1 MEEKESSLVLRR
13 EDPGYDDVDLSIM
26 SCHSLKQETL
36 WRNVH
41 NIVSQINESFVFV
54 LTLEFLHVALIKE
67 IVRNEH
73 SWASQTKVV
82 LLRILGYSPPLTL
95 ENHLQ
100 IYPFLQV
107 KPHLGISVIHL
118 PHRLQSCLPLGTE
131 KFVLS
136 EVTLNSEIWSW
147 TRCWL
152 LEQETQKKPNNISKY
167 HTYPPLKP
175 RSEVQSELGWSNRGK
190 WSLPF

>member
-26 SCHSLKQETL
+26 SCHFLKQETL

-54 LTLEFLHVALIKE
+54 LTLEFLHAALIKE

-107 KPHLGISVIHL
+107 KPHLRISVIHL

-147 TRCWL
+147 TRSLL
-152 LEQETQKKPNNISKY
+152 LEQETQKK
-167 HTYPPLKP
+167 T
-175 RSEVQSELGWSNRGK
+175 
-190 WSLPF
+190 